1 MTVPLSGP
9 LNMGNFIERLL
20 MQMQKWRSC
29 DCLHLDIGLTH
40 EVDLLD
46 DILVPCLGLNCSS
59 GLAFWCHAHAKI
71 RDRKNWTLDD
81 LVLNYTDTVL
91 VDLA

>member
-20 MQMQKWRSC
+20 MQMQKWRPC

-46 DILVPCLGLNCSS
+46 DILAPSLGQNCG
-59 GLAFWCHAHAKI
+59 GLGSWHVHDKI
-71 RDRKNWTLDD
+71 RDTTNWTLDD
-81 LVLNYTDTVL
+81 Y
-91 VDLA
+91 DLKF

>member
-20 MQMQKWRSC
+20 MQKWRAF

-46 DILVPCLGLNCSS
+46 DILVPWQQDVPCP
-59 GLAFWCHAHAKI
+59 KI
-71 RDRKNWTLDD
+71 
-81 LVLNYTDTVL
+81 
-91 VDLA
+91 